1 MTTQYVS
8 AYKIKAGDTVKICGQ
23 WVTLTEKEKSGSGYI
38 FKFKEIVLTHNA
50 CYVEGSERLEVK

>member
-1 MTTQYVS
+1 MATQYVS

-23 WVTLTEKEKSGSGYI
+23 WVILTEKEKSGRGYI
-38 FKFKEIVLTHNA
+38 FKFNETVLTHNA